1 VKSQVF
7 RGSTLNAKLFFAAS
21 LGAVLISWR
30 EFPVFPVV
38 FFLIMIVILVWWVRQ
53 SKTTVEINS
62 EGLIKRVGG
71 RIEVRA
77 RIAEIVGFESSIRH
91 VDGPAYINVVTTQGR
106 IDILDI
112 QQREKLVRIILEF
125 RPDLESQARELVI
138 I

>member
-1 VKSQVF
+1 
-7 RGSTLNAKLFFAAS
+7 LFFAAS